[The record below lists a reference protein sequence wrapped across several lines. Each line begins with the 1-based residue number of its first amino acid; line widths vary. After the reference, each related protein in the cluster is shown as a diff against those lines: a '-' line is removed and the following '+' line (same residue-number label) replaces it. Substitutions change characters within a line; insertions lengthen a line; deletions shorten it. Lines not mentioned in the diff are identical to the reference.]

1 MNVRVVDEHG
11 RVLGQSRNLAELRTR
26 LKDEVARRFAAA
38 SIALPAAAVDAPA
51 QAKQSAG
58 RGSEKVSGER
68 AASAR
73 GSMADALAQLG
84 ARDAVAA
91 APGLPASKKTRAEPV
106 AAASAAATPVAGT
119 GDNSFRSWTFGALPE
134 LMEVEV
140 GGRTVIGFPALQDDG
155 ESVSLRVLDTPE
167 AAQQIHRAGLRR
179 LFALELRDQV
189 KYIEKSLPGLRDMAM
204 QYMNLGSEPELRAQL
219 VAATLERCC
228 MMDPWPQDAAAF
240 ATRRDEARPRISLV
254 AQEIGRLA
262 GSVLTEYSALHKRFA
277 TMKAHAE
284 AVADMRAQLDVL
296 VGKHF
301 IERTPFERLTHYPRY
316 LKALAL
322 RIEKLRA
329 DPERDARAMA
339 EWQSLATLWDRE
351 RIARARAGVSDPFID
366 EFRWLLEELRVQ
378 LFAQELR
385 TPVPISVKRLQKIWE
400 SRSRG

>member
-1 MNVRVVDEHG
+1 
-11 RVLGQSRNLAELRTR
+11 
-26 LKDEVARRFAAA
+26 VAGAR
-38 SIALPAAAVDAPA
+38 P
-51 QAKQSAG
+51 
-58 RGSEKVSGER
+58 
-68 AASAR
+68 AR
-73 GSMADALAQLG
+73 GKGAALLKTVPQKHRHRLQP
-84 ARDAVAA
+84 VAA
-91 APGLPASKKTRAEPV
+91 GLPASKKTRAEPV